1 MNKINLT
8 SSQIAW
14 LKSQTKENWF
24 HLFRAYAELEKFASE
39 KEEKMF
45 YETMGNEDNFTI
57 DEWEYSEF
65 LIIDLEFDR
74 LSKYAIQWTSR
85 ILS

>member
-1 MNKINLT
+1 MEKINLT

-39 KEEKMF
+39 KDEEMF
-45 YETMGNEDNFTI
+45 YDTMSNEDNFTV

-65 LIIDLEFDR
+65 LIIDSEFDR
-74 LSKYAIQWTSR
+74 LSKFAIQWTSR
-85 ILS
+85 VLS

>member
-8 SSQIAW
+8 PSQISW
-14 LKSQTKENWF
+14 LKSQTKENWI

-39 KEEKMF
+39 KDEEMF
-45 YETMGNEDNFTI
+45 YNIMSNEDNFTV

-65 LIIDLEFDR
+65 LIIDSEFDR
-74 LSKYAIQWTSR
+74 LSKFAIQWTSR

>member
-1 MNKINLT
+1 MNKINLS

-39 KEEKMF
+39 KEEEMF
-45 YETMGNEDNFTI
+45 YDIMGNEDNFTV

-65 LIIDLEFDR
+65 LIIDFEFDR
-74 LSKYAIQWTSR
+74 LSKFALQWTSKV
-85 ILS
+85 LS

>member
-14 LKSQTKENWF
+14 LKSKTKENWF

-39 KEEKMF
+39 KDEEMF
-45 YETMGNEDNFTI
+45 YETMGNEDNFTV

-65 LIIDLEFDR
+65 LIIDSEFDR
-74 LSKYAIQWTSR
+74 LSKFALQWTSQV
-85 ILS
+85 LS

>member
-14 LKSQTKENWF
+14 LKSQTKENWN

-39 KEEKMF
+39 KDEDMF
-45 YETMGNEDNFTI
+45 YDIMGNEDNFTV

-65 LIIDLEFDR
+65 LIIDSEFDR
-74 LSKYAIQWTSR
+74 LSKFALQWTSQV
-85 ILS
+85 LS

>member
-1 MNKINLT
+1 MEKINLT

-14 LKSQTKENWF
+14 LKSQTKENWS

-39 KEEKMF
+39 NDEEMF
-45 YETMGNEDNFTI
+45 YDIMGNEDNFTV

-65 LIIDLEFDR
+65 LIIDSEFDR
-74 LSKYAIQWTSR
+74 LSKFAIQWTSR
-85 ILS
+85 VLS

>member
-39 KEEKMF
+39 KEEEMF
-45 YETMGNEDNFTI
+45 YETMGNEDNFTV

-65 LIIDLEFDR
+65 LIIDSEFDR
-74 LSKYAIQWTSR
+74 LSKFALQWTSQV
-85 ILS
+85 LS

>member
-1 MNKINLT
+1 MEKINLT

-39 KEEKMF
+39 KDEDMF
-45 YETMGNEDNFTI
+45 YDIMGNEDNFTV

-65 LIIDLEFDR
+65 LIIDSEFDR
-74 LSKYAIQWTSR
+74 LSKFAIQWTSR
-85 ILS
+85 VLS

>member
-14 LKSQTKENWF
+14 LKSQTKENWS
-24 HLFRAYAELEKFASE
+24 HLFRAYAELEQFASE
-39 KEEKMF
+39 KDEEMF
-45 YETMGNEDNFTI
+45 YDIMGNEDNFTV

-65 LIIDLEFDR
+65 LIIDSEFDR
-74 LSKYAIQWTSR
+74 LSKFAIQWTSR
-85 ILS
+85 VLS